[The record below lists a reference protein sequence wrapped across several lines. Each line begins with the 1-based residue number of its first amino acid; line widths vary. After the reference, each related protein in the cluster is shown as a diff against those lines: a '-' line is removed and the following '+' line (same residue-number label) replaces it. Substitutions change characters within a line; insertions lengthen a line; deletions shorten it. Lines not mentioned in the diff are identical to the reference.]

1 MLAIALAFESCE
13 KNTGNGDGQE
23 GNDKGGTASLSV
35 SGFAQ
40 KGQLIKGASV
50 TAFALDEKMT
60 ATGANRQHLAF

>member
-23 GNDKGGTASLSV
+23 GGGTASLSV

-60 ATGANRQHLAF
+60 ATGANRQPLAF